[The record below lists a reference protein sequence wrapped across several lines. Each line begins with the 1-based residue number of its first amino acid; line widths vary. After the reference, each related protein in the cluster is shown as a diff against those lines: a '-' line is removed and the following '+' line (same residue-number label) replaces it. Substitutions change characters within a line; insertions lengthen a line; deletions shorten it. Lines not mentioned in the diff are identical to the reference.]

1 MRRRVSVRPTKIS
14 SMMSLIMGCIFC
26 FIGFFIVIPQF
37 GMFGIFW
44 TLIAVSI
51 TASAV
56 YNVFSNKGLATTHI
70 DIEDY
75 EDEKSESNLIEERL
89 RKLNELYE
97 KRLITQDEF
106 EAKKADL
113 LEKL

>member
-1 MRRRVSVRPTKIS
+1 MRRRVSVRPTRMN

-26 FIGFFIVIPQF
+26 FIGFFLVVPQF

-44 TLIAVSI
+44 TLIAVFI
-51 TASAV
+51 TASAA
-56 YNVFSNKGLATTHI
+56 YNVFSYKGLAMSHI

-75 EDEKSESNLIEERL
+75 DDDKSEANSIEERL